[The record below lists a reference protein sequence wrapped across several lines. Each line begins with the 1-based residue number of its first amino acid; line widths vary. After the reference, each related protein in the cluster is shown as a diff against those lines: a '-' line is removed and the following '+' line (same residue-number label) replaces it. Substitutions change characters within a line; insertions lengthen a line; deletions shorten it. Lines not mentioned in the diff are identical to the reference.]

1 MITLTFQNATF
12 LTNITMRVIYP
23 RLAARRCLLNSCLQQ
38 QRVHQS
44 TQAQAQPSNTAVE
57 RSKASKTSNSFVQNI
72 FRGVVD
78 TTQVL
83 PYPDVLSEEQ
93 RDTLNLLIP
102 LAERVLAEQNDP
114 LKNDALEYVPEST
127 LNALK
132 DVGGFGL
139 QVPEDYGGAGL
150 NSTQYGRLT
159 EVLGANDL
167 GLGVFLTGHQGI
179 GYKGILIAGTEE
191 QKEKYLPELAAGE
204 KLAAFALTE
213 PGSGSD
219 ASSISTRAE
228 LSKDGK
234 FWVMNGAKIWIT
246 GGGLADVF
254 TVFAKT
260 PVTDRDGTTKDK
272 MSAFIVER
280 RFGL

>member
-23 RLAARRCLLNSCLQQ
+23 RLAARRCLINNCLQQ
-38 QRVHQS
+38 QRVQQS

-114 LKNDALEYVPEST
+114 LKNDSLEYVPEST

-167 GLGVFLTGHQGI
+167 GLGVFLTVHQEGI
-179 GYKGILIAGTEE
+179 RYKGILIAGTEE
-191 QKEKYLPELAAGE
+191 QK
-204 KLAAFALTE
+204 
-213 PGSGSD
+213 
-219 ASSISTRAE
+219 
-228 LSKDGK
+228 
-234 FWVMNGAKIWIT
+234 
-246 GGGLADVF
+246 
-254 TVFAKT
+254 
-260 PVTDRDGTTKDK
+260 
-272 MSAFIVER
+272 
-280 RFGL
+280 